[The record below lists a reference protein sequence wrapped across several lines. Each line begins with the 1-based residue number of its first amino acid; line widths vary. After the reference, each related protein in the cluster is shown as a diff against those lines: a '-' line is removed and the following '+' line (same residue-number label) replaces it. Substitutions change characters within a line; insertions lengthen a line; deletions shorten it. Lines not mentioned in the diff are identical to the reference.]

1 MEKSEF
7 LKVGLEAVKKAE
19 DIIMQHYVSDKL
31 DTELKDD
38 MSPVTV
44 ADREAEK
51 AIIEIIQLRFPDHSI
66 LGEES
71 GSNENASEY
80 LWIID
85 PIDGTKNYMR
95 KIPLFATQ
103 IALMKD
109 GEVIMGVS
117 NAPALKELIYAEKS
131 KGAYLNDRRIH
142 VSGTDMLD
150 KSYMSFGNLGHFE
163 KKSLVDN
170 LLTLVNSM
178 QGHRGIGD
186 FWSYHL
192 LAEGKIDIM
201 IEADTKI
208 WDIAAVSLIVQEA
221 GGKVTDIKGGT
232 VGRDTTSVIATNE
245 LVHDEVVQALNS

>member
-7 LKVGLEAVKKAE
+7 LKTGLEAAKKAE
-19 DIIMQHYVSDKL
+19 EIILKYYSDEIRA
-31 DTELKDD
+31 ELKED

-51 AIIEIIQLRFPDHSI
+51 AIIEIIRLKFPDHSI

-71 GSNENASEY
+71 GSSDSASEY

-109 GEVIMGVS
+109 GEVIVGVS
-117 NAPALKELIYAEKS
+117 NAPALKELLYAEKG
-131 KGAYLNDRRIH
+131 KGAYCNDRQIH
-142 VSGTDMLD
+142 VSKIDMLN
-150 KSYMSFGNLGHFE
+150 KSYMSFGGLRHFE
-163 KKSLVDN
+163 KKNLVDN
-170 LLTLVNSM
+170 LLVLVNST

-192 LAEGKIDIM
+192 LAQGKIEIM

-208 WDIAAVSLIVQEA
+208 WDIAALSIIVREA

-232 VGRDTTSVIATNE
+232 VGKETTSIIATNE
-245 LVHDEVVQALNS
+245 IVHDEVLGILGK